1 VKDLPYHARLV
12 YNDINAGWVYLD
24 TLLHVI
30 FEIVT
35 GFLSDNIY
43 CLQLSDLELIS
54 L

>member
-1 VKDLPYHARLV
+1 MKDPLYHARLV

-43 CLQLSDLELIS
+43 FLQMLSRV
-54 L
+54 